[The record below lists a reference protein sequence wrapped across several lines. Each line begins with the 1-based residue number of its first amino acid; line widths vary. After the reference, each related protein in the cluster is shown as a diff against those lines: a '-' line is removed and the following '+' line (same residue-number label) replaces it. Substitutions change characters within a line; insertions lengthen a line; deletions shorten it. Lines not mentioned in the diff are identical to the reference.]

1 MDIQN
6 ALTVFDALSQETR
19 LKAFRL
25 LVEFGMEG
33 AAAGVL
39 SEKLGVPHNTLSFHL
54 SHMANAGLI
63 TSRKRG
69 RSVIYTVD
77 FALFQDLLRFMIED
91 CCTSETASIR
101 DSKSRNCTLI
111 ELKNLSDCCK
121 KG

>member
-1 MDIQN
+1 MDIQD

-33 AAAGVL
+33 APAGVL

-63 TSRKRG
+63 TSRKQG

-77 FALFQDLLRFMIED
+77 FCLFQDVLRFMIED

-101 DSKSRNCTLI
+101 DSKSQNCTLI

-121 KG
+121 K